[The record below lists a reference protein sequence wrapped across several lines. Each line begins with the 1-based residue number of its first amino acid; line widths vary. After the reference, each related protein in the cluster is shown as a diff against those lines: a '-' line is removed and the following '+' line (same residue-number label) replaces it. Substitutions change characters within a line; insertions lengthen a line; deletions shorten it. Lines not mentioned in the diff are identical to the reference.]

1 MTNTKPT
8 GWRVGVDSGGT
19 FTDICLYDERTGRTD
34 VWKTASTPD
43 DPSRGIFD
51 AMTEVLERVG
61 VRMSDLSYFGHGTTV
76 ATNALIELEG
86 ARTGLITT
94 DGFRDLLEIGRQKRP
109 SLYDMMADKPKSLV
123 PRDRRIEV
131 PERLRSDGSIEYHL
145 NVESVRVAA
154 RKLVD
159 KGVDAV
165 AVCFLYSFLD
175 SSHERAAAAVLA
187 DEIDEAF
194 ITVSSDVAPE
204 FREFER
210 LSTTVV
216 NAFLGPVIKRFVTR
230 LDARLRE
237 AGIPVPVHLTQ
248 SNGGVIGVET
258 AAAHPVRTLLSGPS
272 TGVVAAQEIA
282 RRAGFENVITL
293 DAGGTSSD
301 VALLENGVC
310 KRSAEGEVHGYPIK
324 LPMLDIHTVGA
335 GGGSIAWVDN
345 GGLLK
350 VGPQSS
356 GALPGPACY
365 GRGGKEPTVTD
376 ANVVLR
382 TLNPVSIL
390 GGRMR
395 IERDRAAAAVSGL
408 AESLGMGL
416 NQTAQG
422 IITVAT
428 ANMARAIRVIS
439 VQKGHDPRDYTLMA
453 FGGAGPLHAARLAR
467 ELEVSRIVVPPAPGA
482 LCALGLLVTDLKA
495 DFSQTRR
502 ASLSPDAAS
511 DLSDIFDVLA
521 DRASRW
527 LDRESIPSDRRML
540 IRTADMRYVGQN
552 HELQVPVPGGPIT
565 AASIDRVADNFEA
578 AHRQRFGFA
587 VDGESIEFITLR
599 IEALGHV
606 NKMEPTR
613 VPVRE
618 HAGSPQPQD
627 RRNVWL
633 SETGG
638 TVDCPVYSRSDFL
651 PGQTISGPAIV
662 EQMDTTS
669 LVLPEMLVQVDEWQ
683 NLIMEPA

>member
-1 MTNTKPT
+1 MTNTKPL
-8 GWRVGVDSGGT
+8 GWRAGVDSGGT
-19 FTDICLYDERTGRTD
+19 FTDICLYDERSGRMD
-34 VWKTASTPD
+34 IWKTDSTPD
-43 DPSRGIFD
+43 DPSRGIID
-51 AMTEVLERVG
+51 AMFELFERVG
-61 VRMSDLSYFGHGTTV
+61 IRMSDLSYFGHGTTV
-76 ATNALIELEG
+76 ATNALIELDG

-94 DGFRDLLEIGRQKRP
+94 AGFRDLLEIGRQKRP
-109 SLYDMMADKPKSLV
+109 SLYDMMADKPKPLV

-131 PERLRSDGSIEYHL
+131 PERLRSDGSVECHL
-145 NVESVRVAA
+145 DVESVRIAA
-154 RKLVD
+154 RKLAD

-175 SSHERAAAAVLA
+175 SSHELVAAAALA

-216 NAFLGPVIKRFVTR
+216 NAFLGPVMKRFVTR
-230 LDARLRE
+230 LDTSLRE

-282 RRAGFENVITL
+282 RRAGFQNVITL

-310 KRSAEGEVHGYPIK
+310 RRSAEGEVHGYPIK

-335 GGGSIAWVDN
+335 GGGSIAWVDS

-350 VGPQSS
+350 VGPRSA

-365 GRGGKEPTVTD
+365 GRGGKEATVTD
-376 ANVVLR
+376 ANVVLQ

-390 GGRMR
+390 DGRMR
-395 IERDRAAAAVSGL
+395 IERKLAAAAVSSL
-408 AESLGMGL
+408 AERLGMGL
-416 NQTAQG
+416 DRTAQG
-422 IITVAT
+422 IISVAT

-439 VQKGHDPRDYTLMA
+439 VQKGHDPRDYALMA

-467 ELEVSRIVVPPAPGA
+467 ELEISRIIVPPAPGA

-495 DFSQTRR
+495 DFSLTRR
-502 ASLSPDAAS
+502 ISLSPDAATEV
-511 DLSDIFDVLA
+511 SDIYDVLA
-521 DRASRW
+521 DKATRW
-527 LDRESIPSDRRML
+527 LDCESVPSARRML
-540 IRTADMRYVGQN
+540 IRSADMRYLGQN
-552 HELQVPVPGGPIT
+552 HELQVPVPAGPIA

-587 VDGESIEFITLR
+587 VEGESIEFVTLR

-606 NKMEPTR
+606 NKTEPSR
-613 VPVRE
+613 MPVRE
-618 HAGSPQPQD
+618 HAGPPEPRD

-633 SETGG
+633 PEPGG
-638 TVDCPVYSRSDFL
+638 PADCPVYSRSDLL
-651 PGQTISGPAIV
+651 PGQTVPGPAIV
-662 EQMDTTS
+662 EQMDTTT
-669 LVLPEMLVQVDEWQ
+669 LVLPEMLAKVDEWQ
-683 NLIMEPA
+683 NLVMEPA

>member
-216 NAFLGPVIKRFVTR
+216 NAFLGPVMKRFVTR

-282 RRAGFENVITL
+282 RRAGFGNVITL

-335 GGGSIAWVDN
+335 GGGSIAWVDS

-422 IITVAT
+422 IISVAT

-587 VDGESIEFITLR
+587 VEGESIEFITLR

-613 VPVRE
+613 VLVRE

>member
-1 MTNTKPT
+1 MTDARPT
-8 GWRVGVDSGGT
+8 GWRAGVDSGGT
-19 FTDICLYDERTGRTD
+19 FTDICLYDERTGRMD
-34 VWKTASTPD
+34 IWKTSSTPD
-43 DPSRGIFD
+43 DPSRGILD
-51 AMTEVLERVG
+51 AMSEMFERVG
-61 VRMSDLSYFGHGTTV
+61 IRMSDLTYFGHGTTV

-94 DGFRDLLEIGRQKRP
+94 AGFRDLLEIGRQKRP
-109 SLYDMMADKPKSLV
+109 SLYDMMADKPKPLV
-123 PRDRRIEV
+123 PRDRRIDV
-131 PERLRSDGSIEYHL
+131 PERLRPDGTIECQL
-145 NVESVRVAA
+145 DVESVRIAA
-154 RKLVD
+154 RKLAE

-175 SSHERAAAAVLA
+175 ASHERAAAAVLA
-187 DEIDEAF
+187 DEIDDAF

-216 NAFLGPVIKRFVTR
+216 NAFLGPVMKRFVTR
-230 LDARLRE
+230 LDTCLRE

-282 RRAGFENVITL
+282 RRAGFESVITL

-335 GGGSIAWVDN
+335 GGGSIAWVDS

-350 VGPQSS
+350 VGPRSA

-365 GRGGKEPTVTD
+365 GRGGQEPTVTD
-376 ANVVLR
+376 ANVVLQ

-390 GGRMR
+390 DGRMR
-395 IERDRAAAAVSGL
+395 IRKGLAAAAVSRL
-408 AESLGMGL
+408 AEPLGMSL
-416 NQTAQG
+416 NRTAQG
-422 IITVAT
+422 IISVAT

-439 VQKGHDPRDYTLMA
+439 VQRGHDPRDYALMA

-467 ELEVSRIVVPPAPGA
+467 ELEISRIIVPPAPGA
-482 LCALGLLVTDLKA
+482 LCALGLLITDLKA
-495 DFSQTRR
+495 DFSRTHRI
-502 ASLSPDAAS
+502 SMSPDAAS
-511 DLSDIFDVLA
+511 EVSDIYDVLA
-521 DRASRW
+521 DRATRW
-527 LDRESIPSDRRML
+527 LDRESIPSARRML
-540 IRTADMRYVGQN
+540 IRTADLRYVGQN
-552 HELQVPVPGGPIT
+552 HELQVPVPAGPIA

-587 VDGESIEFITLR
+587 VEGESIEFVTLR
-599 IEALGHV
+599 IEALGLV
-606 NKMEPTR
+606 NKTEPAGATI
-613 VPVRE
+613 RE
-618 HAGSPQPQD
+618 HTGSPEPRD
-627 RRNVWL
+627 RRSVWL
-633 SETGG
+633 SEAGG
-638 TVDCPVYSRSDFL
+638 PVDCPVFSRSDLL
-651 PGQTISGPAIV
+651 PGQTIEGPAIV
-662 EQMDTTS
+662 EQMDTTT
-669 LVLPEMLVQVDEWQ
+669 LILPEMLVQIDARH
-683 NLIMEPA
+683 NLILELA

>member
-19 FTDICLYDERTGRTD
+19 FTDICLYDEHTGRMD
-34 VWKTASTPD
+34 IWKTASTPD
-43 DPSRGIFD
+43 DPSQGILD
-51 AMTEVLERVG
+51 AISEIFERVG

-94 DGFRDLLEIGRQKRP
+94 AGFRDLLEIGRQKRP
-109 SLYDMMADKPKSLV
+109 SLYDMMADKPKLLV

-131 PERLRSDGSIEYHL
+131 PERLRSDGSIECHL
-145 NVESVRVAA
+145 DIESVRIAA
-154 RKLVD
+154 QKLAD
-159 KGVDAV
+159 KEVDAV

-175 SSHERAAAAVLA
+175 SGHELAAAAVLA
-187 DEIDEAF
+187 DEIDDAF
-194 ITVSSDVAPE
+194 VTVSSDVAPE

-210 LSTTVV
+210 LTTTVV
-216 NAFLGPVIKRFVTR
+216 NAFLGQVMRHFVTR
-230 LDARLRE
+230 LDTRLRE

-282 RRAGFENVITL
+282 QRAGFENVITL

-335 GGGSIAWVDN
+335 GGGSIAWVDS

-350 VGPQSS
+350 VGPRSA

-365 GRGGKEPTVTD
+365 GRGGREPTVTD
-376 ANVVLR
+376 ANVVLQ
-382 TLNPVSIL
+382 TLNPVTIL
-390 GGRMR
+390 DGRMR
-395 IERDRAAAAVSGL
+395 IERDLAVNAVSGL
-408 AESLGMGL
+408 AERLGMGL

-422 IITVAT
+422 IISVAT
-428 ANMARAIRVIS
+428 ANMAKAIRVIS
-439 VQKGHDPRDYTLMA
+439 VQRGHDPRDYALMA
-453 FGGAGPLHAARLAR
+453 YGGAGPLHAAWLAR
-467 ELEVSRIVVPPAPGA
+467 ELEISRVIVPPAPGA

-502 ASLSPDAAS
+502 ILLSPDAAS
-511 DLSDIFDVLA
+511 EVSAIYDVLA
-521 DRASRW
+521 KRATRW
-527 LDRESIPSDRRML
+527 HERESIPSARRML
-540 IRTADMRYVGQN
+540 IRTADMRYMGQN
-552 HELQVPVPGGPIT
+552 HELQVTVPAGPIT
-565 AASIDRVADNFEA
+565 AASIDRAADNFEA

-587 VDGESIEFITLR
+587 VEGESIEFVTLR
-599 IEALGHV
+599 IEALGQV
-606 NKMEPTR
+606 NKTEPSR

-618 HAGSPQPQD
+618 QTGSPEPRD

-633 SETGG
+633 SEPGG
-638 TVDCPVYSRSDFL
+638 PVDCPVYSRSDIL
-651 PGQTISGPAIV
+651 TGQTIPGPAIV
-662 EQMDTTS
+662 EQMDTTT

>member
-19 FTDICLYDERTGRTD
+19 FTDICLYDERTGQTD

-216 NAFLGPVIKRFVTR
+216 NAFLGPVMKRFVTR

-237 AGIPVPVHLTQ
+237 AGIPVQVHLTQ

-335 GGGSIAWVDN
+335 GGGSIAWVDS

-422 IITVAT
+422 IISVAT

-587 VDGESIEFITLR
+587 VEGESIEFITLR

>member
-1 MTNTKPT
+1 MTDAKPT

-19 FTDICLYDERTGRTD
+19 FTDICLYDEHTGRMD
-34 VWKTASTPD
+34 IWKTASTPD
-43 DPSRGIFD
+43 DPSQGILD
-51 AMTEVLERVG
+51 AMSEILERVG

-94 DGFRDLLEIGRQKRP
+94 AGFRDLLEIGRQKRP
-109 SLYDMMADKPKSLV
+109 SLYDMMADKPKPLV

-131 PERLRSDGSIEYHL
+131 PERLRSDGSIECHL
-145 NVESVRVAA
+145 DIESVRIAA
-154 RKLVD
+154 RKLAD

-175 SSHERAAAAVLA
+175 SGHELAAAAVLA
-187 DEIDEAF
+187 DEIDDAF
-194 ITVSSDVAPE
+194 VTVSSDVAPE

-210 LSTTVV
+210 LTTTVV
-216 NAFLGPVIKRFVTR
+216 NAFLGPVMRQFVTR
-230 LDARLRE
+230 LDTRLRE

-248 SNGGVIGVET
+248 SNGGVIGAET

-301 VALLENGVC
+301 VALLENGNC
-310 KRSAEGEVHGYPIK
+310 KRSAEGDVHGYPIK

-335 GGGSIAWVDN
+335 GGGSIAWVDS

-350 VGPQSS
+350 VGPQSA

-365 GRGGKEPTVTD
+365 GKGGREPTVTD
-376 ANVVLR
+376 ANVVLQ
-382 TLNPVSIL
+382 TLNPVTIL
-390 GGRMR
+390 DGRMR
-395 IERDRAAAAVSGL
+395 IERDLAADVVSGL
-408 AESLGMGL
+408 AERLGMGL

-422 IITVAT
+422 IISVAT

-439 VQKGHDPRDYTLMA
+439 VQKGHDPRDYALMA
-453 FGGAGPLHAARLAR
+453 YGGAGPLHAARLAR
-467 ELEVSRIVVPPAPGA
+467 ELGISRVIVPPAPGA
-482 LCALGLLVTDLKA
+482 LCALGLLLTDLKA

-502 ASLSPDAAS
+502 ISLSPDAAS
-511 DLSDIFDVLA
+511 EVSDIYDVLA
-521 DRASRW
+521 DRATRW
-527 LDRESIPSDRRML
+527 LDRESIPSARRML
-540 IRTADMRYVGQN
+540 IRTAEMRYMGQN
-552 HELQVPVPGGPIT
+552 HELQVPVPAGPIT
-565 AASIDRVADNFEA
+565 AAGIDRAADNFEA

-587 VDGESIEFITLR
+587 VEGESIEFVTLR
-599 IEALGHV
+599 IEALGQV
-606 NKMEPTR
+606 NKTETSR

-618 HAGSPQPQD
+618 HTGSPAPRD

-633 SETGG
+633 SEPGG
-638 TVDCPVYSRSDFL
+638 SVDCPVYSRSDLL

-662 EQMDTTS
+662 EQMDTTT
-669 LVLPEMLVQVDEWQ
+669 LVLPQMLVHVDEWQ